1 MSGKRAAR
9 HAQSKGRNRALI
21 GAAVVAAVVAG
32 VLAVTLGW
40 LPGSGSGE
48 SDNESAS
55 GPTASAD
62 ASASGR
68 AESPSSTPSP
78 DRPAAKKAG
87 LSKSLRACA
96 SSIREEQRAVDAAG
110 RGVRNWNDHV
120 QARTAMLDG
129 RISMEKMDAI
139 WARTQAAGPGD
150 QKRFTQAM
158 QATAPSKCARL
169 RDARDSKLAARC
181 VKRSQ
186 AASRALDSAKA
197 AMKDWDVHLTNM
209 RKYAKNKMSASMAQG
224 KWVKAWRNAP
234 KNISAYREA
243 RATLA
248 KAPTC
253 TAAAS

>member
-9 HAQSKGRNRALI
+9 HAQSSGRNRALI
-21 GAAVVAAVVAG
+21 GVAVVAAVVVA

-40 LPGSGSGE
+40 LPGSGSDGTDDE
-48 SDNESAS
+48 AASTTSSDTT
-55 GPTASAD
+55 G
-62 ASASGR
+62 SGR
-68 AESPSSTPSP
+68 AESPSSTPTP
-78 DRPAAKKAG
+78 DQPGDKKTA

-96 SSIREEQRAVDAAG
+96 VSIREEQRAVDAAG

-120 QARTAMLDG
+120 QARTDMLDG

-150 QKRFTQAM
+150 QKRFKQAM
-158 QATAPSKCARL
+158 QDAQPSRCAQL
-169 RDARDSKLAARC
+169 KDAADSKTAARC
-181 VKRSQ
+181 VKRHQ
-186 AASRALDSAKA
+186 AATRALQSAEA
-197 AMKDWDVHLTNM
+197 AMKDWDVHLANM
-209 RKYAKNKMSASMAQG
+209 KKFSKNKMSASMAQG

-234 KNISAYREA
+234 KNISAYQEA